1 LDVRTFAN
9 ELPPPAVRPPPPVKL
24 ELAAGL
30 PEASQAALRE
40 GSANVREA
48 ICIWAGRP
56 TGGRNAVITHL
67 ILPVFKS
74 TDTYLT
80 VPPSERALVALYL
93 RKERLLMFAD
103 IHTHPRHAFLSRL
116 DRERPFS
123 VRDGFYAAVVP
134 DFGRRDALDGWRWY
148 EMRERE
154 WNEVEPKERM
164 GEWRD

>member
-1 LDVRTFAN
+1 MDVCIFGN
-9 ELPPPAVRPPPPVKL
+9 EFPPPAVRPAPPVKL

-30 PEASQAALRE
+30 PEASQAALRD

-48 ICIWAGRP
+48 ICLWAGRP
-56 TGGRNAVITHL
+56 NGDRTAVITHL

-74 TDTYLT
+74 TDRYLT
-80 VPPSERALVALYL
+80 VPPSERALVARYL
-93 RKERLLMFAD
+93 REERLLMFAD

-134 DFGRRDALDGWRWY
+134 DFGHRDALDGWRWY
-148 EMRERE
+148 EVRARE
-154 WNEVEPKERM
+154 WDEIKPKERI